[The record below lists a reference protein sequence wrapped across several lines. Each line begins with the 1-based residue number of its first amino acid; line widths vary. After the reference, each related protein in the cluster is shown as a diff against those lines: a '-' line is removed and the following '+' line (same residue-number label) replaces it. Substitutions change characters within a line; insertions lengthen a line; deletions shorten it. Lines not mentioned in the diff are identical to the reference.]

1 MAVTM
6 AISIALPPISAAA
19 DTASGASS
27 GTRLLNAIVASID
40 GQAVTLRDLEEFER
54 TRAMFIPPKARD
66 TRQKRLDALVQ
77 TRMYRLEYEYG
88 GMEAS
93 DADVEKYIT
102 NVLEQTS
109 SSREELVATL
119 ESLGL
124 GWGDYFERMREEVL
138 RLALINREVSSRV
151 SVTPEEVERAWATDS
166 SYDLPA
172 RVEIAQIYL
181 PHPVGDYLED
191 KLEARRELFARLHS
205 ELGRESFADAAR
217 RHSTGPTAA
226 DGGLLGVFRR
236 GSMSSEFEDVVS
248 SLSEGEISRPFEA
261 AGGLNMIHLVKEHP
275 QGRVALDEAR
285 ESIEKKLYNEAMDS
299 RFQRF
304 TAEDLPQRH
313 YVRKMLGE
321 VEELAAR

>member
-1 MAVTM
+1 MAVN
-6 AISIALPPISAAA
+6 IALPPTSAAA
-19 DTASGASS
+19 DIASGASS
-27 GTRLLNAIVASID
+27 GTRLLNAVVASID

-54 TRAMFIPPKARD
+54 TRAMFMPPEARD

-93 DADVEKYIT
+93 DADVGKYID
-102 NVLEQTS
+102 NVLEQTN
-109 SSREELVATL
+109 SSREDLLATL
-119 ESLGL
+119 EGLGL
-124 GWGDYFERMREEVL
+124 GWEDYFERMREEVL

-151 SVTPEEVERAWATDS
+151 SVTPEEIERAWAADP

-172 RVEIAQIYL
+172 RVEVAHIYL
-181 PHPVGDYLED
+181 TDPVGDYLED
-191 KLEARRELFARLHS
+191 KLEARRELAARLHS
-205 ELGRESFADAAR
+205 ELGRDSFADAAR
-217 RHSTGPTAA
+217 RHSDGPTAA

-236 GSMSSEFEDVVS
+236 GSMSSEFEGAIS
-248 SLSEGEISRPFEA
+248 SLSEGEISPPFEA
-261 AGGLNMIHLVKEHP
+261 AGGLNLIHLVKEHP
-275 QGRVALDEAR
+275 QGRVALEDVR
-285 ESIEKKLYNEAMDS
+285 EQIETRLYNEAMDS

-304 TAEDLPQRH
+304 SVEDLPQRH

>member
-1 MAVTM
+1 M

-138 RLALINREVSSRV
+138 RLEVRAEDSHGFWGALSLY
-151 SVTPEEVERAWATDS
+151 PW
-166 SYDLPA
+166 YY
-172 RVEIAQIYL
+172 EI
-181 PHPVGDYLED
+181 PH
-191 KLEARRELFARLHS
+191 
-205 ELGRESFADAAR
+205 
-217 RHSTGPTAA
+217 
-226 DGGLLGVFRR
+226 
-236 GSMSSEFEDVVS
+236 EDVV
-248 SLSEGEISRPFEA
+248 F
-261 AGGLNMIHLVKEHP
+261 
-275 QGRVALDEAR
+275 D
-285 ESIEKKLYNEAMDS
+285 
-299 RFQRF
+299 
-304 TAEDLPQRH
+304 TANDNCR
-313 YVRKMLGE
+313 
-321 VEELAAR
+321 